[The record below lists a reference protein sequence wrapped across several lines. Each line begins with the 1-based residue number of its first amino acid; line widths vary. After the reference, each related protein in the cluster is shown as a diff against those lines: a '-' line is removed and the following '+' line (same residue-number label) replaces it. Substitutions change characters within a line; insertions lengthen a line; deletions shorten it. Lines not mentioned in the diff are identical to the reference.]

1 MTTSALS
8 QSGWPARSF
17 SSIISLSSA
26 AVFRD
31 LSGIIMTNPN
41 PMNTVLRERCAD
53 ESLRPKPEAL
63 SRPLVPAYA
72 PELQSPSGG
81 RLKIL

>member
-17 SSIISLSSA
+17 SSINSLSSA
-26 AVFRD
+26 AVFRG
-31 LSGIIMTNPN
+31 LSGIIINPN
-41 PMNTVLRERCAD
+41 WKNSVLRERCAD

-72 PELQSPSGG
+72 PELQGPSGG